1 MFSTGSSAFS
11 CLSCGIVEE
20 MSLDLKRQSAS
31 RRSVKLTSPA
41 PRSRST
47 ERYSETKAEVLHNND
62 SIDGYDDDDDDGI
75 LEVDAVHPS
84 KGRHVRAMSDPF
96 DAQEELLLEVGKVVA
111 TYTLEDA
118 AAYAQEPRSSRR
130 QSFHAALPTL
140 PRFPFI
146 ETKNKN
152 CWSEPPVAIFQV
164 RGPDYAQSKSK
175 VESGPYL
182 LTARGCDIFLADASS
197 PELHEKYVRIQYLVP
212 LSRDEDVSYWVLT
225 SFALFLSSTN
235 VPSLQD
241 SQRARRT
248 TATPTVLSGKFS
260 IPVGRHGLVL

>member
-1 MFSTGSSAFS
+1 MFSAGSSAFS
-11 CLSCGIVEE
+11 CLACGFVEE

-31 RRSVKLTSPA
+31 RRSVKLASPA

-47 ERYSETKAEVLHNND
+47 ERYSETKAEVIHNND
-62 SIDGYDDDDDDGI
+62 SIDGYDDDDDDDGI
-75 LEVDAVHPS
+75 LASDNVHPS

-96 DAQEELLLEVGKVVA
+96 DTQEELVLEAGKVMA
-111 TYTLEDA
+111 TYALDDSA
-118 AAYAQEPRSSRR
+118 AARTPAKESLAGEPVPRSSRR

-152 CWSEPPVAIFQV
+152 CWSEPPVGIFEV

-175 VESGPYL
+175 VASGPYL

-197 PELHEKYVRIQYLVP
+197 PELHEKYVW
-212 LSRDEDVSYWVLT
+212 DVSGCASSQRRRSLLLWILPHTVSLQR
-225 SFALFLSSTN
+225 SLFLERAACSE
-235 VPSLQD
+235 D
-241 SQRARRT
+241 SCDASR
-248 TATPTVLSGKFS
+248 PWW
-260 IPVGRHGLVL
+260 